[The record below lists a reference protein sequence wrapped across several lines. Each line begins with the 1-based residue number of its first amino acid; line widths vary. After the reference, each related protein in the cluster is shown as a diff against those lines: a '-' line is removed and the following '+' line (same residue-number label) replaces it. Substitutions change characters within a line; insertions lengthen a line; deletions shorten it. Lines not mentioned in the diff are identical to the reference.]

1 MKAGGLRGIKL
12 HPDFQGFALNDR
24 RLLPI
29 FESAQDDFVFEIHI
43 GSDDPLDKAPSSPF
57 MLADLMRSFPRLRV
71 IGAHFG
77 GYQMWDYSLEALGDS
92 ENLWID
98 TSSTTPYVTSS
109 LLQRLLA
116 RHSPDRLL
124 FGTDW
129 PLYDPA
135 HELERLRTMSGLS
148 EDAIE
153 RILSNAGR
161 LLGIGA

>member
-77 GYQMWDYSLEALGDS
+77 GYQMWDYSLEALGDF

-98 TSSTTPYVTSS
+98 TSSTTPYD
-109 LLQRLLA
+109 
-116 RHSPDRLL
+116 PDRLL

-129 PLYDPA
+129 PLYDPV
-135 HELERLRTMSGLS
+135 HELERLRTMSGLG
-148 EDAIE
+148 EDAVE